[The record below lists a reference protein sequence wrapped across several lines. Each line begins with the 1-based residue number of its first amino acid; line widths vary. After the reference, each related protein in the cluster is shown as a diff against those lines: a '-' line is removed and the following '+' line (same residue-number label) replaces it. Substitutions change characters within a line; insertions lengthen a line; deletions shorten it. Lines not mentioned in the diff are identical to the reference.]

1 MNTTTTAVGAIRRLE
16 RPECTALALQEFHRI
31 GQLLTTLDDADWSR
45 PTDCPDWDV
54 RAVAGHILGMAQTFS
69 SLRQFLSYMPT
80 AARTRQGRDLIDSL
94 TALQVQRTAD
104 LDRSTLISDIEA
116 VGAAAARWRAGRT
129 VDRDVDMARWR
140 AGRRFM
146 RRIPLKQPMA
156 DGTIETW
163 RLGYLLDIILIRDP
177 WMHRVDI
184 TRAIGRPMVLT
195 ADHDGR
201 IVADVVAEW
210 ASRHGR
216 PFTLLL
222 TGPAGGSYV
231 QGSGGADL
239 ELDAVEFCRILSGRA
254 TGDGLLAESVPF

>member
-1 MNTTTTAVGAIRRLE
+1 MNTTTTAIGAIRRVE
-16 RPECTALALQEFHRI
+16 RPECTALAVLEFNRI
-31 GQLLTTLDDADWSR
+31 GELLATLDEADWSR

-80 AARTRQGRDLIDSL
+80 AARTREGRDFTDSL
-94 TALQVQRTAD
+94 TALQVKRTAD
-104 LDRSTLISDIEA
+104 LDRSTLIGAIGV
-116 VGAAAARWRAGRT
+116 VGAAA
-129 VDRDVDMARWR
+129 ARWR

-146 RRIPLKQPMA
+146 RRIPLKQPMPN
-156 DGTIETW
+156 GTVETW
-163 RLGYLLDIILIRDP
+163 PLGYLLDVILLRDP
-177 WMHRVDI
+177 WMHRIDI
-184 TRAIGRPMVLT
+184 ARAVGRPTVLT

-210 ASRHGR
+210 AVRHGQ

-231 QGSGGADL
+231 RGTGGPNL
-239 ELDAVEFCRILSGRA
+239 EMDAVEFCRILSRRA
-254 TGDGLLAESVPF
+254 PGDGLLSEFVPF